1 MKFMNKKFKAMSPM
15 GYAIVAVVVF
25 AFAMIVSAPYI
36 VSDSSE
42 SKQTEKQPIH
52 EEFIQNNVQQTQHP
66 QQLQQPQQSV
76 DMSRID
82 ERFMNMEARINAIQ
96 RTYTSQSNRYI
107 CKIEGKVDNQGNIVS
122 VDEATD
128 NQKFVFV
135 CEYKN

>member
-1 MKFMNKKFKAMSPM
+1 MKFMNKKSQAMSPM

-36 VSDSSE
+36 VSDSNE

-52 EEFIQNNVQQTQHP
+52 EEFIQNNVQQTQQP

-96 RTYTSQSNRYI
+96 QTYTSQSNRYI